1 MTELRNKLVV
11 ITGAASGIGRA
22 LALEYLGRGARVAA
36 LDLDKQG
43 LSSLPPPLN
52 DYTWTVDVTDET
64 AIWRAAREIA
74 EKLGAPSIWI
84 NNAGTVKMGPFDRCS
99 SADFS
104 RVMRVN
110 FDGVVYGTRAALEV
124 MAAGEKEAQATGARR
139 TIANIASINGLVP
152 APYMAAYTASKHAVV
167 GFTRALQIEHELTHS
182 PIQFALVA
190 PGFVRTPI
198 MHTDPDFALPDAL
211 NFLVESPEAAA
222 REIVGGLERGKTEIY
237 PTLNGK
243 LILRSYQLSHRLA
256 TSSARL
262 LTGKG
267 LRQALGLEPIRK

>member
-84 NNAGTVKMGPFDRCS
+84 NNAGTVEMGPFDRC
-99 SADFS
+99 
-104 RVMRVN
+104 
-110 FDGVVYGTRAALEV
+110 
-124 MAAGEKEAQATGARR
+124 
-139 TIANIASINGLVP
+139 
-152 APYMAAYTASKHAVV
+152 
-167 GFTRALQIEHELTHS
+167 
-182 PIQFALVA
+182 
-190 PGFVRTPI
+190 
-198 MHTDPDFALPDAL
+198 
-211 NFLVESPEAAA
+211 
-222 REIVGGLERGKTEIY
+222 
-237 PTLNGK
+237 
-243 LILRSYQLSHRLA
+243 
-256 TSSARL
+256 
-262 LTGKG
+262 
-267 LRQALGLEPIRK
+267 